1 MNSADHT
8 VQSHVGCNFG
18 YPMNVEVVFILGSK
32 TFLLLS
38 IHDQRP
44 FGPRAI
50 FVFYLANNLFCSIL
64 ESGNLAS
71 LAVQTSQYCLAVI
84 LQT

>member
-8 VQSHVGCNFG
+8 VPSHVGCNFG
-18 YPMNVEVVFILGSK
+18 YPMNVEEVFILGSK

-38 IHDQRP
+38 ILDQRP
-44 FGPRAI
+44 SGPRAI
-50 FVFYLANNLFCSIL
+50 FEFYSVNNLFCSIL
-64 ESGNLAS
+64 ESGNLTS
-71 LAVQTSQYCLAVI
+71 LSTLTSQYCLVII